1 MLGETRRDIAVP
13 FKGQLRPT
21 EESIST
27 GISPALAG
35 FNGGYEYLYAIL
47 YLLTEKPASIL
58 VFKQED
64 ESRTRGDGLKTL
76 EELVGKYK
84 KVTEEVIRATR
95 ETLVNTSMK
104 QGHDPDN
111 YFTEKTLARSGL
123 EKRGEPISNR
133 RFKAIYLQG
142 VPAECKDINLTL
154 YREPTWA

>member
-104 QGHDPDN
+104 
-111 YFTEKTLARSGL
+111 
-123 EKRGEPISNR
+123 
-133 RFKAIYLQG
+133 
-142 VPAECKDINLTL
+142 
-154 YREPTWA
+154 